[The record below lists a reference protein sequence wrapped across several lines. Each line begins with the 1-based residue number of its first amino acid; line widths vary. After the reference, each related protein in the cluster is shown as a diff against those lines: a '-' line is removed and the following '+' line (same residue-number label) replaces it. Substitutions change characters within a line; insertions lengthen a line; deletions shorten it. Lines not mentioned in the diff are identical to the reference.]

1 MPTTVSR
8 LPSPIVK
15 ALLLRGTAVWLFARF
30 MAAVVIAAAKD
41 QGLDVGHELV
51 PVWVLLMAPALVLV
65 DLHRRKEITLLHNLG
80 VNTRFAVAVGSVPT
94 LLLEAAVVVALAV
107 RA

>member
-1 MPTTVSR
+1 LPTTVSR
-8 LPSPIVK
+8 LPSLIVK
-15 ALLLRGTAVWLFARF
+15 ALLVRGTAVWLFVRF
-30 MAAVVIAAAKD
+30 MAAVVIAAAKE

-51 PVWVLLMAPALVLV
+51 PVWVLLTAPALVLI

-94 LLLEAAVVVALAV
+94 LFLEAAVVVALAV